1 MIRFQKQIILTS
13 AVAACLAMS
22 GCQSA
27 GAKKVSVVTPL
38 APKSKA
44 LDAKAA
50 TKSQKKQWEQAT
62 ALSNVKTVMQ
72 KQVNNAI
79 VAGVG
84 DLEAQNL
91 RETMIN
97 DPEDP
102 QVRLKLAEH
111 YESKGFVE
119 VAVEIYRLAGE
130 RFPDC
135 ELVQIRLAQILRKNE
150 RSAEAA
156 ESLGAFLDKS
166 KSQNADLYSWLGIV
180 LDDIGSLEDAEKA
193 YQYAIYLEPKKDAHY
208 NNHGYNL
215 YLQGKAPEAEIE
227 IRRAL
232 QLNSSSPIARNNL
245 AIVTQNREEALA
257 QFKAGSDMATAYNNR
272 AATLIEQGDL
282 EEARA
287 ELEKAIG
294 YRKDLPQVWSNLRLV
309 GELDGK
315 GVRLTLAAHQEPK
328 PILKRLASQ
337 LKRAFIGEPKT
348 AGLGA
353 KGTNSLGAAVAE
365 AAQDLRYYRVALQRR
380 AGLAAR
386 N

>member
-1 MIRFQKQIILTS
+1 MIPFQMQMILTGG
-13 AVAACLAMS
+13 VAACLAMS
-22 GCQSA
+22 GCGS
-27 GAKKVSVVTPL
+27 GAKKASVAVPAT
-38 APKSKA
+38 PKSNV
-44 LDAKAA
+44 LNAKAA
-50 TKSQKKQWEQAT
+50 TKSQKQKWEQAT
-62 ALSNVKTVMQ
+62 TLSNVKTVMQ

-91 RETMIN
+91 RKKMTAH
-97 DPEDP
+97 PEDP
-102 QVRLKLAEH
+102 QVRVQLAEH

-130 RFPDC
+130 RFPDY
-135 ELVQIRLAQILRKNE
+135 ELVQIRLAQILRKNG
-150 RSAEAA
+150 RSGEAA
-156 ESLGAFLDKS
+156 ECLREFLERS

-193 YQYAIYLEPKKDAHY
+193 YRYAIYLEPKKDAHY
-208 NNHGYNL
+208 NNLGYNL
-215 YLQGKAPEAEIE
+215 YLQGKNPEAEVE

-257 QFKAGSDMATAYNNR
+257 QFKAGSDLATAYNNR

-294 YRKDLPQVWSNLRLV
+294 HRKDLPQVWSNLRLV

-315 GVRLTLAAHQEPK
+315 GVNLTLPAYRESK
-328 PILKRLASQ
+328 PVLKRLASQ
-337 LKRAFIGEPKT
+337 LKRAFLGEPKET
-348 AGLGA
+348 AGSGV

-365 AAQDLRYYRVALQRR
+365 AAQD
-380 AGLAAR
+380 
-386 N
+386 

>member
-1 MIRFQKQIILTS
+1 M
-13 AVAACLAMS
+13 
-22 GCQSA
+22 
-27 GAKKVSVVTPL
+27 VTPL
-38 APKSKA
+38 APKSKV

-91 RETMIN
+91 RETMTN

-193 YQYAIYLEPKKDAHY
+193 YRYAIYLEPKKDAHY

-257 QFKAGSDMATAYNNR
+257 QFKVGSDLATAYNNR

-337 LKRAFIGEPKT
+337 LKRAFIGEPKEK
-348 AGLGA
+348 AGSGT
-353 KGTNSLGAAVAE
+353 KETNSLSAAIAE